1 MVVITSDQRQVI
13 FDAVIAMYTNV
24 ALSPQQGYHFPTGRA
39 AAEYVGYP
47 PELLDRLPAAAVE
60 SFAGVGYPFAA
71 GVLKPGDTVL
81 DIGSGSGTDLLVAAL
96 SVGTEGFVYGVDMTE
111 AMRAKARANARL
123 AGTDN
128 VEVLEGNAENLP
140 LGDGSVDAVTSNGVI
155 NLVPAKRKAIAE
167 MHRVLRPGGWVQIAD
182 IVVED
187 LPSEACRAKPRL
199 WAECIVGATTQADYL
214 GMFTEAGFTDVE
226 RLRDLDYF
234 AASSSASTR
243 ATAGGFGAH
252 TMVMRAHKPA

>member
-123 AGTDN
+123 AGADN

-167 MHRVLRPGGWVQIAD
+167 MYRVLRSGGWVQIAD

-187 LPSEACRAKPRL
+187 LPSEACRAKPQL

-214 GMFTEAGFTDVE
+214 RMFTEAGFTDVE